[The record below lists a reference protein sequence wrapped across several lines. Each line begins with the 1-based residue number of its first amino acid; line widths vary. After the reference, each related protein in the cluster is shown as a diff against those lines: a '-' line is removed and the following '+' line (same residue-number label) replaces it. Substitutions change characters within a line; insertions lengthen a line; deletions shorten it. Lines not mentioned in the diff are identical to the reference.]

1 MLLFILFKETGSP
14 CNRSH
19 DKYNQDQYKGANQ
32 NFFYWPIIGYYNN
45 WNIIHCIDGIKQHE
59 STNTDINAHIKYNF
73 ISHIYLK
80 IEKYTSDND
89 YGSISAIDKFV

>member
-59 STNTDINAHIKYNF
+59 STNTDINVHIKLKSIKNIALNIGRD
-73 ISHIYLK
+73 ISVK
-80 IEKYTSDND
+80 D
-89 YGSISAIDKFV
+89 YG